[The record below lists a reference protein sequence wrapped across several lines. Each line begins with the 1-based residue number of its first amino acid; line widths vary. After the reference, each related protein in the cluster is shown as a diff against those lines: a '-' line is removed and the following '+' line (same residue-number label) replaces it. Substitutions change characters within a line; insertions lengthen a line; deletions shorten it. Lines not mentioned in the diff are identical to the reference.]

1 MSRFGSLRCPRQ
13 GRSFDAGWR
22 LDGADDDAEV
32 FASVYGRL
40 RRFASVVRSPDMD
53 PDDLVQEALVRTLAK
68 SRLIDLDDP
77 VAYLRGTN
85 GLFAMVERRHRYEF
99 GTTREQLGKLAV
111 TQRRNAALNPNALLR
126 APLSLEEYLNARL
139 IADVQDLRHLD
150 GKDRAAVY
158 LAVVEMR
165 PHSEIAEVLGCTEQA
180 SRARL
185 TRALAH
191 LRVELARET
200 NHG

>member
-53 PDDLVQEALVRTLAK
+53 PDDLVEEALVRTLAK

-77 VAYLRGTN
+77 VAYLRTVIVRVASN
-85 GLFAMVERRHRYEF
+85 ERRR
-99 GTTREQLGKLAV
+99 LGRRRRALA
-111 TQRRNAALNPNALLR
+111 RAEERNDIEA
-126 APLSLEEYLNARL
+126 EYPS
-139 IADVQDLRHLD
+139 DVQDLRHLD